1 MIWYSCVRSTHNN
14 HGQFAPALRASAGR
28 LTSCTLCAGRYAPI
42 FAQNAHKV
50 SRPCR
55 GRYTLGAMKAFLLSL
70 ALLISSFQ
78 ALAEESCERNVQD
91 DGARKAAISFLS
103 RQEYVD
109 EYERYPESTI
119 ESGCFWIVSF
129 KHKDW
134 KTRKPSRGK
143 VSVHKTTGETKWL
156 PSR

>member
-1 MIWYSCVRSTHNN
+1 
-14 HGQFAPALRASAGR
+14 
-28 LTSCTLCAGRYAPI
+28 
-42 FAQNAHKV
+42 
-50 SRPCR
+50 
-55 GRYTLGAMKAFLLSL
+55 MKAFLLSL